1 MHHLGMIILTI
12 LGSVLLPIATLG
24 VDVLAYAIRIA
35 GTMAWETK
43 GWRGLAVLVG
53 VAILFFPLTLALCL
67 LAMLPFGGVAL
78 LERRQRETA

>member
-1 MHHLGMIILTI
+1 MHHLGMIVLTI

-24 VDVLAYAIRIA
+24 VEVLAYAIRIA

-43 GWRGLAVLVG
+43 GWRGLTVLVG
-53 VAILFFPLTLALCL
+53 VAILFFPLTLTLCL
-67 LAMLPFGGVAL
+67 LAMLLFGGVAV